1 MTARTALRQKQVEA
15 TRDHILEAA
24 FHLLVEHPAQ
34 PFSHEAVARA
44 AGVGARTVYR
54 YFPAQSDLYAALWV
68 RVRAQSGTVFPNAEE
83 EILPHLGKMYRAF
96 EENEKL
102 VRAVMESPA
111 GAQVRAQGAEEGLAS
126 FEKSLRG
133 LTKGMAPA
141 ERRQVRAVFQ
151 GIHSGPFWQM
161 LRDRGGLSGKE
172 ATAAA
177 SWAAGVLLEALRHGR
192 KHVGEKKEKL
202 R

>member
-1 MTARTALRQKQVEA
+1 MK
-15 TRDHILEAA
+15 
-24 FHLLVEHPAQ
+24 HPGG

-44 AGVGARTVYR
+44 AVAVGPLRGVAGARAR
-54 YFPAQSDLYAALWV
+54 PC
-68 RVRAQSGTVFPNAEE
+68 GK
-83 EILPHLGKMYRAF
+83 EILPQLAKMYRAF

-102 VRAVMESPA
+102 ERAVMESPA
-111 GAQVRAQGAEEGLAS
+111 GAQVRAQGAEEGRAS

-141 ERRQVRAVFQ
+141 KRRQVRAVFQ

-172 ATAAA
+172 AIAAA
-177 SWAAGVLLEALRHGR
+177 SWAAGALIGALRHSR
-192 KHVGEKKEKL
+192 RHVREKREQ
-202 R
+202 